1 MQILKLTK
9 NMILLQI
16 LIFTAVAKLIRA
28 LVLSADKMELSQL
41 FLYFAVY
48 VSVGN
53 IINCNNPVIFL
64 RSDLIIISPEET
76 ETRTNDAHQIWI

>member
-64 RSDLIIISPEET
+64 RSDH
-76 ETRTNDAHQIWI
+76 HQS

>member
-28 LVLSADKMELSQL
+28 LVLSADKNGIKSVISL
-41 FLYFAVY
+41 FCCIC
-48 VSVGN
+48 VSRKYN
-53 IINCNNPVIFL
+53 
-64 RSDLIIISPEET
+64 
-76 ETRTNDAHQIWI
+76 

>member
-1 MQILKLTK
+1 
-9 NMILLQI
+9 
-16 LIFTAVAKLIRA
+16 
-28 LVLSADKMELSQL
+28 MELSQL

-64 RSDLIIISPEET
+64 RSDLIIISHEET
-76 ETRTNDAHQIWI
+76 ETRTKDAHQIWI